1 MEAFHFSY
9 LLVVLAY
16 LSRWQLHIQ
25 FIILDLVFVTNRYR
39 FEDRGKIGATR
50 NKILASYN
58 NPRIQKETEIVDFGS
73 ELLFHTYI
81 FPFIKPFIGAPVQ
94 SLLQLNM
101 ALPAAGTD
109 NLILLSDSYKVC
121 FEVHSCFYFSDWW
134 VIELRVGVCVCV
146 FNLSPWSTF
155 SPHLAQHVDARRM
168 VNGGKLSWSRSLFCD
183 TCLLYSPFFSALMFL
198 AGSQHHHSPPL
209 LAYNVD

>member
-16 LSRWQLHIQ
+16 LNRWQLHIQ
-25 FIILDLVFVTNRYR
+25 FIILDLVFVTNRNR

-50 NKILASYN
+50 NRILASYN

-81 FPFIKPFIGAPVQ
+81 FPSIKPFIGAPVQ

-101 ALPAAGTD
+101 AL
-109 NLILLSDSYKVC
+109 LLQVQ
-121 FEVHSCFYFSDWW
+121 
-134 VIELRVGVCVCV
+134 
-146 FNLSPWSTF
+146 T
-155 SPHLAQHVDARRM
+155 
-168 VNGGKLSWSRSLFCD
+168 
-183 TCLLYSPFFSALMFL
+183 T
-198 AGSQHHHSPPL
+198 
-209 LAYNVD
+209 